1 MDKSVQ
7 VIYWDSSAVLSAL
20 FTDTHS
26 KVAKKWSIAKGVHFE
41 KNENP
46 YKPNLIDRF
55 DPYFFH
61 CRQFFL
67 CRRIGT
73 YAGTN
78 PGSS

>member
-7 VIYWDSSAVLSAL
+7 VIYWDSSAVLTAL

-26 KVAKKWSIAKGVHFE
+26 KAAKKWSAAKGVHFE
-41 KNENP
+41 KSEDP

-55 DPYFFH
+55 DPYSFH

-67 CRRIGT
+67 CRPIET
-73 YAGTN
+73 YPGTN